1 MNSIPETMNKVLY
14 LLLIVLAHPICAQ
27 QDALLSQ
34 YQFNQLPI
42 NPAYAGVNDVTS
54 FDLQYRSQWGGVDG
68 APTTLLLSGQ
78 SSLVQNKVGLGFT
91 FIHDQV
97 GINTNTDFNLTYGYE
112 LEVAPEVTLS
122 FGLQTGL
129 MSLQYDFNELTLEDP
144 TDEDFTNAD
153 DGFTKFN
160 VGTGL
165 FLSSERFYVGLS
177 IPRLL
182 KVQEDIGEN
191 TGERYN
197 QHYYLTGGLILD
209 QLSSVTL
216 KPYLIT
222 RFSEGA
228 SVSADVGVNAL
239 FSNMIWGGV
248 FTRNFETI
256 GINTFLNLD
265 NGFRLGYT
273 GELVSNEL
281 STGFNTHEV
290 SLGIDLE
297 LFAHQVV
304 ARRYY

>member
-1 MNSIPETMNKVLY
+1 MKKTLY
-14 LLLIVLAHPICAQ
+14 LLLVILAHPIYAQ
-27 QDALLSQ
+27 RDPLLSQ
-34 YQFNQLPI
+34 YQFNQLPV
-42 NPAYAGVNDVTS
+42 NPAYAGVNDVAS
-54 FDLQYRSQWGGVDG
+54 FDLQYRSQWGGVEG
-68 APTTLLLSGQ
+68 APTTVLLSGH
-78 SSLVQNKVGLGFT
+78 SSFFQNQVGLGFSLVY
-91 FIHDQV
+91 DQV
-97 GINTNTDFNLTYGYE
+97 GINTNTDFNLTYAYE
-112 LEVAPEVTLS
+112 LEVASDVTLS

-144 TDEDFTNAD
+144 TDEDFINAD

-165 FLSSERFYVGLS
+165 FLSNERFYIGLS

-197 QHYYLTGGLILD
+197 QHYYFTGGLIID
-209 QLSSVTL
+209 QLSSIVL
-216 KPYLIT
+216 KPYVVT
-222 RFSEGA
+222 RISEGA

-239 FSNMIWGGV
+239 FADLIWGGL

-256 GINTFLNLD
+256 GVNTFLNLN
-265 NGFRLGYT
+265 NGLRIGYT
-273 GELVSNEL
+273 GELVSNDL
-281 STGFNTHEV
+281 SSGFNTHEV

-297 LFAHQVV
+297 LFANHVV